1 MAELAAFSATVHGH
15 VQGVN
20 FRYFV
25 ERHADALQLNGY
37 VKNLSDGRT
46 VEVRAEGEKEKLDE
60 LLKLLRTGPP
70 RARVDRVDVSW
81 SEFSGR
87 FNRFGVS
94 YY

>member
-1 MAELAAFSATVHGH
+1 MAELAAFSATVYGH

-25 ERHADALQLNGY
+25 ERHADALQLKGY

-46 VEVRAEGEKEKLDE
+46 VEVRAEGKKEKLDE
-60 LLKLLRTGPP
+60 LLELLSTGPP
-70 RARVDRVDVSW
+70 RARVNRVDVSW
-81 SEFSGR
+81 SEYSGH